1 MCVCV
6 CVCVRACVC
15 VCACFAPR
23 CAGPPARPR
32 GQPRRWTPVRL
43 EGVGWDCHVCAP
55 AVCTFSHLP
64 PPCLRLR
71 DALLR
76 FDELGVDAARAPL
89 DQPPRLH
96 WLGVEGASW
105 LPSVHESRELE
116 GVSTASLQSAWRI
129 ASHVQHLGPMPPAA
143 GPEGHQLIRRAAV
156 LRADDTPPQAPRRV
170 RPEDLEQQVLCDP
183 LRVFVAE
190 RLTRSASSE
199 YPASYSTLA

>member
-6 CVCVRACVC
+6 CVCVFRAEMCRSASSVTRSTSALDTC
-15 VCACFAPR
+15 Q
-23 CAGPPARPR
+23 AGRS
-32 GQPRRWTPVRL
+32 RL
-43 EGVGWDCHVCAP
+43 GLPCVCAP
-55 AVCTFSHLP
+55 AVCAFSHLP

-96 WLGVEGASW
+96 WLGVGGASW

-116 GVSTASLQSAWRI
+116 GVSTASLHESAWRI
-129 ASHVQHLGPMPPAA
+129 ASHVQHLGPMPRAA

-156 LRADDTPPQAPRRV
+156 LRADDTPPRRV
-170 RPEDLEQQVLCDP
+170 RSEDLEQQVLCDP
-183 LRVFVAE
+183 LRVFFAE